1 MAGMVFQRLPAI
13 GAYHLPGQRRS
24 CLLALD
30 GIPCLVPCHKA
41 TPQGEGTVPL
51 ARKERRHT
59 GARKLIR
66 SGTVGDD
73 RFVAR

>member
-1 MAGMVFQRLPAI
+1 MVFQWLPAI

-24 CLLALD
+24 CLFTFD
-30 GIPCLVPCHKA
+30 GISCLVPCHIA

-66 SGTVGDD
+66 SGTVRED
-73 RFVAR
+73 RFVAG